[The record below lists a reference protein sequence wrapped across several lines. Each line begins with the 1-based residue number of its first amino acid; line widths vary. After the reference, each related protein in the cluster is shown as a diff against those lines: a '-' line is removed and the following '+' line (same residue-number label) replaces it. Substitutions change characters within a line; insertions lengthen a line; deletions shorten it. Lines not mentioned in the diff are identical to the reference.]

1 MCIRDRDKLL
11 GALAQSGRTGE
22 PGWVL
27 MSSRASHELVR
38 KCLRLQV
45 PLLATISAPTDLAVA
60 MAQRSGL
67 QLWGLCRAPR
77 AVRYS
82 PLQTR

>member
-1 MCIRDRDKLL
+1 
-11 GALAQSGRTGE
+11 
-22 PGWVL
+22 

-38 KCLRLQV
+38 KCVRLQV

-60 MAQRSGL
+60 MAQRTGL

-77 AVRYS
+77 AVLYT
-82 PLQTR
+82 P

>member
-1 MCIRDRDKLL
+1 
-11 GALAQSGRTGE
+11 
-22 PGWVL
+22 

-38 KCLRLQV
+38 KCVRLQV

-60 MAQRSGL
+60 MAQRAGL

-77 AVRYS
+77 AVRY
-82 PLQTR
+82 TA